1 MILNFLEQLGA
12 SCEQRKIPLI
22 SRETQ
27 AILADILKKRQPK
40 TCLEIGSAVGY
51 SSIFIANIIQ
61 EWWGQLTSFEVAYP
75 SYLEA
80 QYNIYQTKLAN
91 ITLYPFDITKL
102 QSSRAILPKQS
113 DFVFIDAQKSQYG
126 SYLEKIQEKLSSENT
141 ILLDDILKY
150 QTKLDW
156 LYKFLKENQI
166 NYEIFES
173 EPGDGVMLIHNLPI
187 K

>member
-1 MILNFLEQLGA
+1 M
-12 SCEQRKIPLI
+12 
-22 SRETQ
+22 
-27 AILADILKKRQPK
+27 
-40 TCLEIGSAVGY
+40 
-51 SSIFIANIIQ
+51 
-61 EWWGQLTSFEVAYP
+61 
-75 SYLEA
+75 
-80 QYNIYQTKLAN
+80 
-91 ITLYPFDITKL
+91 
-102 QSSRAILPKQS
+102 PKQS

>member
-1 MILNFLEQLGA
+1 M
-12 SCEQRKIPLI
+12 
-22 SRETQ
+22 
-27 AILADILKKRQPK
+27 
-40 TCLEIGSAVGY
+40 
-51 SSIFIANIIQ
+51 
-61 EWWGQLTSFEVAYP
+61 
-75 SYLEA
+75 
-80 QYNIYQTKLAN
+80 
-91 ITLYPFDITKL
+91 
-102 QSSRAILPKQS
+102 PKQS

-173 EPGDGVMLIHNLPI
+173 EPGDGVMLIHNLSI